1 MVLNGILMGFNG
13 IYMVFNGI
21 FMGYTGIYDGYPL
34 VNVYITNWK
43 DPPFS
48 SWENP
53 LFQWPFSSS
62 QTVSHYQ
69 RVTRPREWPAWWLI
83 PRLVN
88 GL

>member
-21 FMGYTGIYDGYPL
+21 FMGYTGMYDGYPL

-48 SWENP
+48 SWVNP
-53 LFQWPFSSS
+53 RFRLGHFQ
-62 QTVSHYQ
+62 
-69 RVTRPREWPAWWLI
+69 
-83 PRLVN
+83 
-88 GL
+88 